1 MTGLLRVRRLAALL
15 VVAVGALAL
24 PFVITSPYEM
34 GVLLQALIFCVLVL
48 GFNFTLG
55 FTRRISLG
63 HIGFWA
69 IGAYATGLLTTKA
82 EMSGV
87 LAMLVGVAVAGVLA
101 LCLALLTNGLH
112 AHYLALATL
121 GFGQIVQI
129 VATNWVEFTEGSNGV
144 LGIPPFSV
152 GGYEFTG
159 LRQQYFLAAGFAAVG
174 VLFTHR
180 FVTSKSGRDAFA
192 LRQSEIAAASL
203 GIQTDRVKTVTL
215 VISAVFGSVAGSL
228 YAHTYGYIS
237 PDAFTFAAML
247 LVLAMLVVGGP
258 GTLSGPIIGAVLLTY
273 LPEWLRVGDEYRLL
287 GYGILLFVMVLWAPR
302 GIAGLVSTAVKA
314 VVGRTGRGRGAV
326 PAEATTVREPSP
338 EPAEPKEEAPS
349 R

>member
-1 MTGLLRVRRLAALL
+1 MTALRQAQRLAVPLVLLAAAL
-15 VVAVGALAL
+15 GL
-24 PFVITSPYEM
+24 PFLITSPYEM
-34 GVLLQALIFCVLVL
+34 GVLLQALIFCILVL

-69 IGAYATGLLTTKA
+69 IGAYATGLLTTQT
-82 EMSGV
+82 ELSGV
-87 LAMLVGVAVAGVLA
+87 VAMLVGVGVAALLA
-101 LCLALLTNGLH
+101 LFLALLTNGLH

-129 VATNWVEFTEGSNGV
+129 VATNWVDFTQGSNGV
-144 LGIPPFSV
+144 SAIPPFSV
-152 GGYEFTG
+152 AGYEFTG
-159 LRQQYFLAAGFAAVG
+159 LRQQYFLAAGFVAFG
-174 VLFTHR
+174 LWFTHR

-215 VISAVFGSVAGSL
+215 VISAVFAAVAGSL

-247 LVLAMLVVGGP
+247 LVLAMIVVGGP

-287 GYGILLFVMVLWAPR
+287 GYGVLLFVMVLWAPR
-302 GIAGLVSTAVKA
+302 GIAGLVSGATKA
-314 VVGRTGRGRGAV
+314 VLGGVGGGRRRT
-326 PAEATTVREPSP
+326 EAADASGDA
-338 EPAEPKEEAPS
+338 EPAPAVPKEEAPL